1 MKHVKTLNTR
11 KLQNTVKRWMRR
23 MSDILPVCLQDFLY
37 SRKPD
42 LREQISFNSKVNND
56 THKRPFA
63 QRRSFV
69 IRL

>member
-1 MKHVKTLNTR
+1 
-11 KLQNTVKRWMRR
+11 
-23 MSDILPVCLQDFLY
+23 MSDILPVCLQDILH

-63 QRRSFV
+63 QRAV
-69 IRL
+69 ICAL

>member
-1 MKHVKTLNTR
+1 
-11 KLQNTVKRWMRR
+11 
-23 MSDILPVCLQDFLY
+23 MSDILPVCLQDILH

-63 QRRSFV
+63 QRAV
-69 IRL
+69 ICTLYICVMIAHIMRKRR